1 MAGISLTVKG
11 TYEKVRKYLEL
22 LKAVTFENSFLNKIG
37 ETGVKALAAAT
48 PVDSGLTASS
58 WKYTITVTDGDVQ
71 IVWENT
77 NVVDGWYN
85 VAIGLNYGHV
95 TGTGGW
101 VEGAHYIDKVIQPV
115 FDAMAKELEEEV
127 RKL

>member
-58 WKYTITVTDGDVQ
+58 
-71 IVWENT
+71 
-77 NVVDGWYN
+77 
-85 VAIGLNYGHV
+85 
-95 TGTGGW
+95 
-101 VEGAHYIDKVIQPV
+101 
-115 FDAMAKELEEEV
+115 
-127 RKL
+127 